1 MLWKLLNGITD
12 NVIIQTMWPNWLSSK
27 SLLIKFCRNNLVKVI
42 TLALDQSDHINQLP
56 LYYIN
61 QKKIQFSNILYYYA
75 LWYCLSCLRFAFRIQ
90 KIFSL
95 NENKLPKY
103 LYMLIII
110 NLIVLNSSPMV
121 LVLSPDSKMVVALS
135 EPVAIKSLVF

>member
-12 NVIIQTMWPNWLSSK
+12 NFIIQTMWPNWPSPK

-42 TLALDQSDHINQLP
+42 TLALDQSDHIKQLP

-103 LYMLIII
+103 LYVLIII

-121 LVLSPDSKMVVALS
+121 LVLSPDSKMVRN
-135 EPVAIKSLVF
+135 IKIG

>member
-1 MLWKLLNGITD
+1 M
-12 NVIIQTMWPNWLSSK
+12 
-27 SLLIKFCRNNLVKVI
+27 
-42 TLALDQSDHINQLP
+42 ALDQSDHIKQLP

-90 KIFSL
+90 NIFSL

-103 LYMLIII
+103 LYVFIII

-121 LVLSPDSKMVVALS
+121 LVLSPDSKMVRN
-135 EPVAIKSLVF
+135 IKIGWKLTKLWKLGGRQKIIPTYHTFFLWNLMVQIPRFFSVWFV

>member
-12 NVIIQTMWPNWLSSK
+12 NVIIQTMWPKWPSPK

-42 TLALDQSDHINQLP
+42 TLALDQSDHIKQLP

-90 KIFSL
+90 NIFSL

-103 LYMLIII
+103 LYVFIII

-121 LVLSPDSKMVVALS
+121 LVLSPDSKMVRN
-135 EPVAIKSLVF
+135 IKIG

>member
-12 NVIIQTMWPNWLSSK
+12 NVIIQTMGPNWLSPK

-42 TLALDQSDHINQLP
+42 TLALDQSDHIKQLP

-121 LVLSPDSKMVVALS
+121 LVLSPDSKMVIN
-135 EPVAIKSLVF
+135 IKIG